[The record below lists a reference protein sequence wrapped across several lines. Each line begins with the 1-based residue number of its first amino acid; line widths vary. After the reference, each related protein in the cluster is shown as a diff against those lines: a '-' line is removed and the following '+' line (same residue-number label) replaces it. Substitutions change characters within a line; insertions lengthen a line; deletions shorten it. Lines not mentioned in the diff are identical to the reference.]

1 MSLAN
6 LIIDGNVGNEPETRT
21 FQNGGELT
29 SFRLGHGQGYMDRQ
43 SNQWV
48 DQGAMWLSVVPQ
60 SNAAKKLI
68 PYIHK
73 GSRVVV
79 SGRLQERA
87 YKDQHGTDR
96 TVLEVRADS
105 ISLIPRQQQG
115 QQDGYAQQPYQ
126 PPAQQQSQA
135 PADDPWAAPTVTP
148 DSFGG
153 FGGAPEPEF

>member
-29 SFRLGHGQGYMDRQ
+29 SFRLGHGQGYMDKQ
-43 SNQWV
+43 SNQWI
-48 DQGAMWLSVVPQ
+48 DQGTMWVTVVPQ
-60 SNAAKKLI
+60 SNAAKKLT

-73 GSRVVV
+73 GFHVVV

-87 YKDQHGTDR
+87 YKDQNGTDR
-96 TVLEVRADS
+96 TVLEIRADS

-126 PPAQQQSQA
+126 PQQPQGA
-135 PADDPWAAPTVTP
+135 DPWAAPTGTP

>member
-29 SFRLGHGQGYMDRQ
+29 SFRLGHGQGYMDKQ

-48 DQGAMWLSVVPQ
+48 DQGTMWLSVVPQ

-87 YKDQHGTDR
+87 YKDQNGTDR

-115 QQDGYAQQPYQ
+115 QQDGYAQSPYQ
-126 PPAQQQSQA
+126 PTVQQQPQA
-135 PADDPWAAPTVTP
+135 PADDPWGAPAGTP
-148 DSFGG
+148 GSFGG

>member
-29 SFRLGHGQGYMDRQ
+29 SFRLGHGQGYMDKQ

-48 DQGAMWLSVVPQ
+48 DQGTMWLSVVPQ
-60 SNAAKKLI
+60 SNAATKLI

-87 YKDQHGTDR
+87 YKDQNGTDR

-115 QQDGYAQQPYQ
+115 QQDGYAQSPY
-126 PPAQQQSQA
+126 PPTVQQQPQA
-135 PADDPWAAPTVTP
+135 PADDPWGAPAGTP
-148 DSFGG
+148 GSFGG